1 MPEKEFYVN
10 EHKIYEG
17 RADEVPY
24 AFLAEALEDEEHRGL
39 LKRCF
44 QKLTREEW
52 RSIVLQTANISA
64 VEEAAT
70 ELTNQPFDMIL
81 KDALIVSRR
90 Q

>member
-1 MPEKEFYVN
+1 MPEKKFYVN
-10 EHKIYEG
+10 ELKIHHG

-39 LKRCF
+39 LKRCYA
-44 QKLTREEW
+44 KLTREEW
-52 RSIVLQTANISA
+52 RAIVLQTANINA
-64 VEEAAT
+64 VEEAVM

-90 Q
+90 R